1 MKPQEQSTLMDKIIR
16 ELEDLKKSQ
25 TSVLKKIAQ
34 VEAENITLESELL
47 NDALPVIHQEVD
59 ETVQKLTVLLDQF
72 KDAKA
77 EFDKNNPIAP
87 SP

>member
-77 EFDKNNPIAP
+77 EFDKNNPTAP